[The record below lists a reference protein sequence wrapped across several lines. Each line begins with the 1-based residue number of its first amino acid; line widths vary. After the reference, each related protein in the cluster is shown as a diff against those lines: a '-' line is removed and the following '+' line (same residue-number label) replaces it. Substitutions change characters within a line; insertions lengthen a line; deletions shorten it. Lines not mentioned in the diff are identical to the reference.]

1 MDADKARKYFR
12 NILGIL
18 YLGGNI
24 REIKDGK
31 QIFGNVNPER
41 DNVGCI
47 PVVCVNKEFSKRVY

>member
-1 MDADKARKYFR
+1 MQTRPE

-31 QIFGNVNPER
+31 QMFGNINPER